1 MAHRGCGR
9 EEVPSGLFAPVTGR
23 DEAPRPVSGVVVR
36 RCGFDRRPAP
46 FSGQLSPWPAF
57 GTPGGAWSRSGTG
70 SRPGWGGPAFHTDA
84 PELGL
89 VPSFL
94 GAAPHQFLALWSLGP
109 LAFVLAA
116 FLLPGFQLC
125 WCRLYLWLR
134 RPGLG
139 RGLLP
144 VGRLLFGLGVSGG
157 CPAGG
162 GRFLG
167 PYPAVGLLE
176 WEDVDKYMSF
186 RRVHP
191 RVGGATA
198 KVRGGKKLKK
208 GLSPRGRGNPMPSL
222 ADTTPAGLARGLSPR
237 GRGNR
242 HVRNGSAIIIRSI
255 PAWAGEPPTAPASAP
270 L

>member
-23 DEAPRPVSGVVVR
+23 DEAPRPVTGVVVR

-125 WCRLYLWLR
+125 WCRLYPWLR

-176 WEDVDKYMSF
+176 WEAVDKYMSF
-186 RRVHP
+186 KRVHP
-191 RVGGATA
+191 RVGGGT
-198 KVRGGKKLKK
+198 
-208 GLSPRGRGNPMPSL
+208 GR
-222 ADTTPAGLARGLSPR
+222 
-237 GRGNR
+237 
-242 HVRNGSAIIIRSI
+242 
-255 PAWAGEPPTAPASAP
+255 
-270 L
+270 

>member
-1 MAHRGCGR
+1 M
-9 EEVPSGLFAPVTGR
+9 
-23 DEAPRPVSGVVVR
+23 SGVVVR

-125 WCRLYLWLR
+125 WCRLYPWLR

-208 GLSPRGRGNPMPSL
+208 GLSPRGRGNR
-222 ADTTPAGLARGLSPR
+222 DGGGAGVQG
-237 GRGNR
+237 GG
-242 HVRNGSAIIIRSI
+242 SI
-255 PAWAGEPPTAPASAP
+255 PAWAGEPGKMNSSLQFWKVYPRVGGGTQSLLLSSPRVRGLSRCVFLKDRNCRLGRHP
-270 L
+270 GHLPG